1 MDTLLV
7 QNTPLETVQVAG
19 AYDVVVIGGGVAGVA
34 AALAAR
40 RNGKSVVILEKGTM
54 LGGLATMG
62 LVTWYLALCDGHGHK
77 IIRGIAEE
85 LLRRSIRYGYNTLPK
100 IWADGPDYVE
110 DADER
115 YVTRFSPAEFAASLE
130 ELMQQEGVHFV
141 YDTLF
146 TEPLMEGVRCKG
158 VLVDE
163 CGGPRA
169 YLGRV
174 FIDASGDCDLASR
187 AGAATV
193 WSDTNVSYW
202 TYNTSLQCMAHAAE
216 TGRILDALDVHWY
229 GDEPRVK
236 HPLYPPMVVKDAA
249 SVTQFVLQGRQCF
262 ADNLRAKGKGEDHA
276 TVCIGA
282 MPQLRTTRRID
293 GVRTLRPED
302 IDRHCSD
309 SIGAVGDWR
318 KPGPRYEVP
327 YGALCA
333 PQLENIFAAGRCIS
347 SDGDAWEVTRSIP
360 ASALTGQA
368 AGTAA
373 ALLLELDTSAQTLPI
388 EALQQRLTDAG
399 VLIHFL

>member
-7 QNTPLETVQVAG
+7 HNAPRETVPVAG
-19 AYDVVVIGGGVAGVA
+19 TYDVVVIGGGVAGVA

-40 RNGKSVVILEKGTM
+40 RSGKSAVILEKGTM

-77 IIRGIAEE
+77 VIRGIAEE
-85 LLRRSIRYGYNTLPK
+85 LLRRSIRYGYNTLPR

-110 DADER
+110 NAAQR

-130 ELMQQEGVHFV
+130 ELLLEEGVSFV

-146 TEPLMEGVRCKG
+146 TEPLMDGSRCYG
-158 VLVDE
+158 VLAE
-163 CGGPRA
+163 EYGGTRA

-174 FIDASGDCDLASR
+174 LIDASGDCDLFAR

-193 WSDTNVSYW
+193 LADTNVSYW
-202 TYNTSLQCMAHAAE
+202 TYNTDLRRMARAAE
-216 TGRILDALDVHWY
+216 TGRLLDALDVHWY
-229 GDEPRVK
+229 GDPPRAAN
-236 HPLYPPMVVKDAA
+236 PLYPPMVVQDAA
-249 SVTQFVLQGRQCF
+249 SVTQFVLAGRKCF
-262 ADNLRAKGKGEDHA
+262 TDDLRAKGKGEDHA

-282 MPQLRTTRRID
+282 MAQLRTTRRID
-293 GVRTLRPED
+293 GARTLRPED
-302 IDRHCSD
+302 VDRHCGD
-309 SIGAVGDWR
+309 SIGAMGDWR

-327 YGALCA
+327 YGALYA
-333 PQLENIFAAGRCIS
+333 PRLENLYAAGRCIS

-373 ALLLELDTSAQTLPI
+373 ALLLDLHASAQTLPI
-388 EALQQRLTDAG
+388 EVLQQRLTDAG
-399 VLIHFL
+399 VLIHF